1 MSRVTRLR
9 SRADL
14 RVLLDAGWVL
24 HSLKAF
30 DLFPMT
36 DHVELVAVIEP
47 PQVRATNG
55 S

>member
-1 MSRVTRLR
+1 V
-9 SRADL
+9 
-14 RVLLDAGWVL
+14 DAGWVL

-36 DHVELVAVIEP
+36 YHVELVAVIEP